1 MVRKKKVLKIT
12 PFYKKKYILMKHK
25 DRKKYRKNKTF
36 RREVLIFPRYVKGFR
51 KILEKSM
58 KSYIFEQLNKN
69 RCVANYIKKRGVVMH
84 IHKLKLHEV
93 TTALNGSLQIVRV
106 PGGWIYTYH
115 RLDEGQMNS
124 VFVPYNQEF
133 FQDQVAEHEG

>member
-1 MVRKKKVLKIT
+1 
-12 PFYKKKYILMKHK
+12 
-25 DRKKYRKNKTF
+25 
-36 RREVLIFPRYVKGFR
+36 
-51 KILEKSM
+51 
-58 KSYIFEQLNKN
+58 
-69 RCVANYIKKRGVVMH
+69 MH

-93 TTALNGSLQIVRV
+93 TTTLNGSLQIVRV